1 MNPNRPAGVNANL
14 QGALWMTLAGG
25 AFTVAN
31 VAIRSAADS
40 EKARAFMLKTSM
52 IEAMRA
58 IED

>member
-1 MNPNRPAGVNANL
+1 MSGCRE
-14 QGALWMTLAGG
+14 QGSVTDAREVLIAGG
-25 AFTVAN
+25 GA
-31 VAIRSAADS
+31 